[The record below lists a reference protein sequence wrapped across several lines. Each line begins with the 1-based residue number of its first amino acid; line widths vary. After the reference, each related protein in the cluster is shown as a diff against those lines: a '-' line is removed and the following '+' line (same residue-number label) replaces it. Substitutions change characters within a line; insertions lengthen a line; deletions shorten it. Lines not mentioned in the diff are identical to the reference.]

1 MLLIR
6 SSSGLRLIVAL
17 VLGAALLA
25 MLSSMATPAVAQ
37 NLTEQEAEQDA
48 ESGDTDQSGKV
59 SNTGDNANQCV
70 GVQPVSNTGNAETQ
84 VDIIIET
91 PAGHQYNKRF
101 DLKDLVDELDLDL
114 EDIGSSIEIAPEMTV
129 ECAQEVQQAA
139 TAANDTTSLTASDAS
154 SYWAWDDGWWYYDG
168 TDGSWWAYDD
178 GYGYTS
184 YSDGYWYADV
194 GGWWYYD
201 SSGWWWWDGY
211 YWTAYGAY
219 NTVSN
224 VATGALDAAQE
235 RSMPLAILGSIA
247 LLGTA
252 GVLIRRNRGRV

>member
-25 MLSSMATPAVAQ
+25 MLSSMATPAIAQ

-48 ESGDTDQSGKV
+48 ESGDTDQSGRV
-59 SNTGDNANQCV
+59 SNAGDNANQCV

-84 VDIIIET
+84 VDIIIES
-91 PAGHQYNKRF
+91 PAGAQYNKRF

-129 ECAQEVQQAA
+129 ECAQEVNQAA
-139 TAANDTTSLTASDAS
+139 TAAAEDDSGSCS
-154 SYWAWDDGWWYYDG
+154 WMWDHGWWCLWS

-184 YSDGYWYADV
+184 YSDGYWSAAE
-194 GGWWYYD
+194 GGWWWYGQG
-201 SSGWWWWDGY
+201 GWWWWDGY
-211 YWTAYGAY
+211 DWTPPGLA

-224 VATGALDAAQE
+224 VATDTLNTTGGL
-235 RSMPLAILGSIA
+235 SSLGVI
-247 LLGTA
+247 
-252 GVLIRRNRGRV
+252 GVLGMGATALMIRRTRRASESE

>member
-37 NLTEQEAEQDA
+37 NLIEQEAEQDT
-48 ESGDTDQSGKV
+48 ESGDTDQSGEV

-70 GVQPVSNTGNAETQ
+70 GVQPVSNTGNAVTQ
-84 VDIIIET
+84 VDIIIES
-91 PAGHQYNKRF
+91 PAGHQYTKRY

-114 EDIGSSIEIAPEMTV
+114 EDIGSSIEISPELTV
-129 ECAQEVQQAA
+129 ECAQEIQQAA
-139 TAANDTTSLTASDAS
+139 TAAAEEDDSGSCSWVWDNG
-154 SYWAWDDGWWYYDG
+154 YWCLWS

-178 GYGYTS
+178 GSYTS

-211 YWTAYGAY
+211 TWTAYGAY
-219 NTVSN
+219 NMVSN
-224 VATGALDAAQE
+224 VAAGAMNTTGGL
-235 RSMPLAILGSIA
+235 SSLGVI
-247 LLGTA
+247 
-252 GVLIRRNRGRV
+252 GVLGMGATVLMIRRTRTSTRASESE

>member
-37 NLTEQEAEQDA
+37 NLIEQEAEQDT
-48 ESGDTDQSGKV
+48 ESGNTDQSGEV
-59 SNTGDNANQCV
+59 LNSGDNSNQCV
-70 GVQPVSNTGNAETQ
+70 GVQPVSNTGNAVTQ
-84 VDIIIET
+84 VDIIIES
-91 PAGHQYNKRF
+91 PAGHQYTKRY

-114 EDIGSSIEIAPEMTV
+114 EDIGSSIEIDPELTV

-139 TAANDTTSLTASDAS
+139 TAAAEDDSGSCSWVWDNG
-154 SYWAWDDGWWYYDG
+154 YWCLWS

-178 GYGYTS
+178 YSGYTS

-211 YWTAYGAY
+211 NWAAYGAY

-224 VATGALDAAQE
+224 VATGALDAAKGKT
-235 RSMPLAILGSIA
+235 MPLAILGSVA

-252 GVLIRRNRGRV
+252 GVLFRRNRGRG

>member
-1 MLLIR
+1 
-6 SSSGLRLIVAL
+6 
-17 VLGAALLA
+17 
-25 MLSSMATPAVAQ
+25 MLSFLAAPAVAQ
-37 NLTEQEAEQDA
+37 NLTEQEAEQEG
-48 ESGDTDQSGKV
+48 ESGDTDQSGRV

-139 TAANDTTSLTASDAS
+139 TAAAEDDSGYCS
-154 SYWAWDDGWWYYDG
+154 WVWDDGWWCQWS

-178 GYGYTS
+178 GGSYTS

-235 RSMPLAILGSIA
+235 RTMPLAILGSVA

-252 GVLIRRNRGRV
+252 GVLIRRNRGRG

>member
-17 VLGAALLA
+17 ILGAALLA
-25 MLSSMATPAVAQ
+25 MLSSMATPAIAQ
-37 NLTEQEAEQDA
+37 NLTEQEAEQEG
-48 ESGDTDQSGKV
+48 ESGDTDQSGEV

-70 GVQPVSNTGNAETQ
+70 GVQPVSNTGNAQTQ
-84 VDIIIET
+84 VDIIIES
-91 PAGHQYNKRF
+91 PAGDQYTKRF

-139 TAANDTTSLTASDAS
+139 TAANDTASDAGYCS
-154 SYWAWDDGWWYYDG
+154 WVWDNGYWCLWS
-168 TDGSWWAYDD
+168 TDGSWWSWDN
-178 GYGYTS
+178 GSGYTS

-224 VATGALDAAQE
+224 VATGALDAAKGKT
-235 RSMPLAILGSIA
+235 MPLVTLGA
-247 LLGTA
+247 LALVGTA
-252 GVLIRRNRGRV
+252 GILIRRNRRNDSGG

>member
-25 MLSSMATPAVAQ
+25 MLSFLAAPAVAQ

-48 ESGDTDQSGKV
+48 ESGDTDQSGEV

-84 VDIIIET
+84 VDIIIES

-114 EDIGSSIEIAPEMTV
+114 EDIGSSIEIDPELTV
-129 ECAQEVQQAA
+129 ECAQAVQQAA
-139 TAANDTTSLTASDAS
+139 TAAAEEDDSGSCS
-154 SYWAWDDGWWYYDG
+154 WVWDNGWWCQWS

-178 GYGYTS
+178 GGSYTS

-219 NTVSN
+219 DTVSN
-224 VATGALDAAQE
+224 VAAGALNTTGGL
-235 RSMPLAILGSIA
+235 SSLGVI
-247 LLGTA
+247 
-252 GVLIRRNRGRV
+252 GVLGLGATALMIRRTRTGESE